1 MIVFFVLPEYIG
13 KGIGKKIMNALE
25 NDEYFLKSKRIE
37 ITSSITALGFY
48 KKLGYKHKNGNK
60 YLDEIEKNI
69 SYKNLENYNLLIKFK
84 IIFYKVITIVKYI

>member
-1 MIVFFVLPEYIG
+1 MGVYHNKEDESYIMIVFVLPEYIG

-48 KKLGYKHKNGNK
+48 KKLGYKHKM
-60 YLDEIEKNI
+60 EINI
-69 SYKNLENYNLLIKFK
+69 LMKLKK
-84 IIFYKVITIVKYI
+84 I